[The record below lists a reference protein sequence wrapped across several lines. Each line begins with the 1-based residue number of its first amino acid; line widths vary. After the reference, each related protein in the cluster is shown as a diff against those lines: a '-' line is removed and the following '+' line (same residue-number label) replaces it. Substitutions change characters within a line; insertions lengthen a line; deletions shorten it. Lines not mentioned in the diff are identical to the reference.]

1 MEYVKFTRMNTTL
14 MTNLPE
20 DMMEKLVNLDD
31 VIPDD
36 VMSAIYTN
44 NDIYKEERNHFL
56 DYRPDLLQKMYAAR
70 RKRRRLAET
79 GDIIN
84 IHTDENVQFVRDY
97 PEFKNLID
105 HIEFCDDNLDT
116 VKVVPIDQYLAEN

>member
-1 MEYVKFTRMNTTL
+1 
-14 MTNLPE
+14 
-20 DMMEKLVNLDD
+20 
-31 VIPDD
+31 
-36 VMSAIYTN
+36 
-44 NDIYKEERNHFL
+44 
-56 DYRPDLLQKMYAAR
+56 MYAAR
-70 RKRRRLAET
+70 RKRRRLAES

-97 PEFKNLID
+97 PQFKNLID

>member
-1 MEYVKFTRMNTTL
+1 MEYVKFTRMDVDL
-14 MTNLPE
+14 MTNLPS
-20 DMMEKLVNLDD
+20 DMMDELVTLED

-36 VMSAIYTN
+36 IMSALYRFN
-44 NDIYKEERNHFL
+44 KFYKRQRHDFL
-56 DYRPDLLQKMYAAR
+56 NYREDLLQRMYVAR
-70 RKRRRLAET
+70 RKRRRLART

-97 PEFKNLID
+97 PQFKNLID